1 MLDKEKKVQG
11 VAVYAEF
18 ANVGETMQVLITPDC
33 YTSSGTLVPMSL
45 HRRTITPL
53 SPKKQWRST
62 PLRHDLVNEKLE
74 AGTELPAEMIS
85 DFTEF
90 RLRYGLSLF
99 DQLLKHGWTIRNK
112 PILTE
117 ISRFD
122 ADDLVKGNTPNKVLY
137 RINISRKSLGFP
149 AELV

>member
-1 MLDKEKKVQG
+1 MLNKETKIQG

-18 ANVGETMQVLITPDC
+18 AKTGETMQVLITPDC
-33 YTSSGTLVPMSL
+33 YTNSGNIVPMAL

-62 PLRHDLVNEKLE
+62 QLRTPLVDEYVAKD
-74 AGTELPAEMIS
+74 AQISTTEVPM
-85 DFTEF
+85 FTET
-90 RLRYGLSLF
+90 RMRYGFPMF
-99 DQLLKHGWTIRNK
+99 DELIKHGWTIRNK

-117 ISRFD
+117 VSKYD
-122 ADDLVKGNTPNKVLY
+122 ADDLAKGNTPNKVLY